1 MRLHQACSPSALDV
15 PFGLQKL
22 KDTESETARHV
33 RQKALPKL
41 YQLAIDA
48 CQESAAFL
56 LHPESPTQRLLV
68 DHATGTGKASIF
80 CHLET

>member
-15 PFGLQKL
+15 PFELQKL

-33 RQKALPKL
+33 RQKLY